1 MPVKYQLQE
10 RPFCDFTLHEPFAPK
25 LFVVTGIDL
34 NRYNNEFDIDQSLS
48 NEINEMF
55 SEARYH
61 YQMSQS
67 AQLSMFEHESPC
79 LHSRASHL
87 TTEEY

>member
-1 MPVKYQLQE
+1 M
-10 RPFCDFTLHEPFAPK
+10 
-25 LFVVTGIDL
+25 VTGIDL

-55 SEARYH
+55 SEAGYH

-79 LHSRASHL
+79 LYSRASQLSMFEHESPCLYSRASHL